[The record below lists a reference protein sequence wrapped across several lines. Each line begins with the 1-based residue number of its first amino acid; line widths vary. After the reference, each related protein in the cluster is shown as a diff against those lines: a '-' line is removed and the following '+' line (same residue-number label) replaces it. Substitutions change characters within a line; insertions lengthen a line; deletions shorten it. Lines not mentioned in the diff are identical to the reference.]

1 MIRRK
6 FFLFV
11 FFSLVCVVIT
21 ACGSHRRPGDKRIQ
35 ELIKKSVER
44 NYQVGFGKP
53 YVESVTI
60 IAIGKP
66 SKNAYGNKSWPIR
79 AQIKGYTELRLGA
92 IGNPGGGVLVP
103 GRTERNDISGIHE
116 YTLYKNNFGE
126 WNVEPRGLW

>member
-6 FFLFV
+6 FLFLV
-11 FFSLVCVVIT
+11 FWGLVCVVIT
-21 ACGSHRRPGDKRIQ
+21 ACGSHMRPGDKKIQ
-35 ELIKKSVER
+35 ELIKKSVES
-44 NYQVGFGKP
+44 NYQIGKP

-92 IGNPGGGVLVP
+92 IGHPGGGVLVP
-103 GRTERNDISGIHE
+103 GRTERNDISGIRE
-116 YTLYKNNFGE
+116 YTLYKNDFGE
-126 WNVEPRGLW
+126 WKVEPQWLW